1 MGLAG
6 GRTVVGLPSAG
17 RGARGRLGGRYSR
30 PPGLSGGQKAFR
42 PLEAASAS
50 YPPFPKKPSPPGSP
64 RLLWGT
70 RRRFDPSSSPSAT
83 LLEVACSPGR
93 LVGNLAQ

>member
-50 YPPFPKKPSPPGSP
+50 YPPFPKKPSPPGSLGYSGVRGEGSTP
-64 RLLWGT
+64 VPLPPPPCSRLPALRGV
-70 RRRFDPSSSPSAT
+70 
-83 LLEVACSPGR
+83 LLAI
-93 LVGNLAQ
+93 